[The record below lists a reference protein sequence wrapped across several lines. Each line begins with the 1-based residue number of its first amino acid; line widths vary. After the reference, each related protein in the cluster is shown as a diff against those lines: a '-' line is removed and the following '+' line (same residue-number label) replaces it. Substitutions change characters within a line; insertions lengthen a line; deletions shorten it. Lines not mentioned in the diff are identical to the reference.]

1 VPTETEDAVHRIDQ
15 QLSEMSDLLRALVFI
30 SENVE
35 GHQHELLRHS
45 ATSLCHC
52 TLDKIAAANRDV
64 SRILRLA
71 A

>member
-1 VPTETEDAVHRIDQ
+1 
-15 QLSEMSDLLRALVFI
+15 MSDLLRALIFI

-35 GHQHELLRHS
+35 NHQHELLRHS
-45 ATSLCHC
+45 AVSLSYC